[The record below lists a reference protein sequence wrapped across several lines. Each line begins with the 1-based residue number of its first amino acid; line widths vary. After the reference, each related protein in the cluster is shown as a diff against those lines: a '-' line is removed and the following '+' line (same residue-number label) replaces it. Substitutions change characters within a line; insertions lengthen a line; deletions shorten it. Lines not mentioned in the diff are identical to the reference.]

1 MKRKII
7 LSGLIIGSVMLSGC
21 NSTNSSTVA
30 QAGVALSEG
39 DYENAKILYQRS
51 LAEDTDRE
59 GAYRG
64 MGLASLNLRDYDT
77 AIECFENALHES
89 NGIIKDIDI
98 DISYYLAVAMHKAG
112 KVDDAIK
119 VLDSVIAIRPASD
132 TAYYMRGKIRLIG
145 KDESGAK
152 ADYDKAIE
160 IAPTNY
166 DHYLRISE
174 DLKSAG
180 YDEDSRMYVDR
191 AISAGGK
198 MPDAVKGV
206 FEYCSGSY
214 TDARNDLEKARKSS
228 DSETVSLYLGR
239 TYEALGDL
247 DYAIGI
253 YQEAITKFP
262 DSGKLYNQL
271 AVTKLNGKDYNGAI
285 EVIENGIL
293 NGNGES
299 MQSLLYNRVVA
310 YENVYDFDTATKY
323 MKEYIEKYPDD
334 ANAQREYLFLSTR

>member
-1 MKRKII
+1 MKRKFI
-7 LSGLIIGSVMLSGC
+7 LSGIIICTVLLSGC
-21 NSTNSSTVA
+21 NNATSSTA
-30 QAGVALSEG
+30 ASANVALSQG
-39 DYENAKILYQRS
+39 DYENAKILYQRC
-51 LAEDTDRE
+51 LAEDTDKRN
-59 GAYRG
+59 AYRG
-64 MGLASLNLRDYDT
+64 MGLACLNLSDYDG
-77 AIECFENALHES
+77 AIKCFEDALHES

-112 KVDDAIK
+112 MVNDAVS
-119 VLDSVIAIRPASD
+119 VLDSVVAIRPSSD
-132 TAYYMRGKIRLIG
+132 TAYYMRGKIKLITG
-145 KDESGAK
+145 DESGAI
-152 ADYDKAIE
+152 ADYDKTIE
-160 IAPTNY
+160 LAPNNY

-180 YDEDSRMYVDR
+180 YEEDAKIYIDR
-191 AISAGGK
+191 AMNSGGK

-214 TDARNDLEKARKSS
+214 TDARNNLENAKKSS

-239 TYEALGDL
+239 TYEALGDV

-271 AVTKLNGKDYNGAI
+271 AVTKLNGHDYNGAI
-285 EVIENGIL
+285 ETIENGIA

-299 MQSLLYNRVVA
+299 MQSLMYNRVVA
-310 YENVYDFDTATKY
+310 YENIYDFDTAASY
-323 MKEYIEKYPDD
+323 MKEYVDKYPDD